1 MGQHQNWLAFH
12 KDAQHKSIIFHT
24 INGKIKLTEE
34 VSFQACTTL
43 LTDKQQYRNK
53 KRRRNAT
60 NKYNENKTKPYFHV
74 QMGMDDGWA
83 WTTATRSYPASLADI
98 SNQTPHPQILAEKQL
113 HIKLILKLIHFQAK
127 VCRVTQTKE
136 ERVC

>member
-1 MGQHQNWLAFH
+1 MQR
-12 KDAQHKSIIFHT
+12 KSITRIKQSPIFM
-24 INGKIKLTEE
+24 
-34 VSFQACTTL
+34 F
-43 LTDKQQYRNK
+43 R
-53 KRRRNAT
+53 
-60 NKYNENKTKPYFHV
+60 
-74 QMGMDDGWA
+74 WA

-127 VCRVTQTKE
+127 ACRVTQTKE